1 MDVTTACQQTA
12 GIVSGLLG
20 NVSAGQLGA
29 PTPCADW
36 DVKALTGH
44 LVGGADMFAG
54 MFGGESGAAPE
65 GDLAGADLAA
75 AYEAAVG
82 RLAAAAYAEGALD
95 KTVSLGRMQLPGSAA
110 LSLATADHL
119 THAWDLARATGQS
132 LDVPD
137 ELAEF
142 AMSSWQGMIQ
152 PPMRDGKMFGAEQ
165 QAPAG
170 ASQMDRVAAFT
181 GRTV

>member
-1 MDVTTACQQTA
+1 MDVATACQQTA

-20 NVSAGQLGA
+20 NVSAGQLNA

-44 LVGGADMFAG
+44 VIEGANMFTG
-54 MFGGESGAAPE
+54 MFGGRPGSAPE
-65 GDLAGADLAA
+65 GDLAGAELAA
-75 AYEAAVG
+75 AYDDAVG
-82 RLAAAAYAEGALD
+82 RLAAATSEPGALD
-95 KTVSLGRMQLPGSAA
+95 KPVSLGRMQLPGSAA

-132 LDVPD
+132 LQVPD

-142 AMSSWQGMIQ
+142 ALSSWQQMIQ
-152 PPMRDGKMFGAEQ
+152 PPMRDGKMFGGEQ
-165 QAPAG
+165 QPPPG
-170 ASQMDRVAAFT
+170 ASPMDRVAAFT